1 MGKGSMIRVPKWA
14 YLASG
19 ILIVMSGILA
29 FSIVSV
35 VFALLGIPTPWEID
49 IQMLL
54 LYVILPL
61 SILIV
66 LIMLTM
72 AILLT
77 RKKE

>member
-1 MGKGSMIRVPKWA
+1 LNSKIRVPRWA
-14 YLASG
+14 YLMSG

-29 FSIVSV
+29 ISIVNV
-35 VFALLGIPTPWEID
+35 VFALLGIPSPWEID

-54 LYVILPL
+54 LYIILPL
-61 SILIV
+61 SILII

-77 RKKE
+77 RKRE

>member
-1 MGKGSMIRVPKWA
+1 M
-14 YLASG
+14 SG

-29 FSIVSV
+29 ISIVNV
-35 VFALLGIPTPWEID
+35 VFALTGVPTPWEID
-49 IQMLL
+49 IQIQL

-61 SILIV
+61 SILVI